1 MKLKKNL
8 LTFLFFSPHKEIDK
22 MKRKVE
28 VHEQAILAPARSWD
42 LRMGIFILLHTL
54 AHSNQNRLL

>member
-8 LTFLFFSPHKEIDK
+8 LTFLFFFPKEIDK
-22 MKRKVE
+22 MKRKAE

>member
-1 MKLKKNL
+1 MQLKENM
-8 LTFLFFSPHKEIDK
+8 LTFLFFPTHKEIDE
-22 MKRKVE
+22 MKRKAE
-28 VHEQAILAPARSWD
+28 VHEQAILALARSCD